1 MSNTGSNGRTV
12 LSLAEAKLDRQNARI
27 QQAEAALTA
36 PLVSKRS
43 EFDRGSLTQ
52 PAANKISGIVAMTQD
67 RKAAAYGASEPEV
80 RINTFRAQTR
90 DSSLSRSMSSLSQ
103 RTTATHVSDN
113 TPLESSGFQ
122 VFTGRRGK
130 KMSGQL
136 NAYEDKPEQ
145 KQTTVEAPV
154 DTREIYE
161 VFGNALPGTDY
172 IQQNLGAKSGQL
184 QFLQHPNGDV
194 SAHQWS
200 MDRFVWENIGQFS
213 NIRKKIE
220 GLLAADRLRG
230 ETAQHTLQHNSLA
243 YFRAIAKQREAMSM
257 GQHFNAADMLGHL
270 IRLNNDEGGVKG
282 STHDNARTEPDTT
295 ANPSELSQS
304 AQTSYEVASSS
315 QHHYGAPQQYHYPS
329 YPPYEM
335 PPAYTGYSH
344 PAYGN
349 YGSNYGF
356 GYHTWQPGQMQ
367 YNPRADRYSNSFFGG
382 RDMTPSHD
390 SAYAHEAMRHI
401 ISEIPSHQVTYPSR
415 AAHIASASQALNYD
429 YHFPPVESTAQPCQA
444 QSSRKASFQQAVE
457 QHLAA
462 AAASSDASR
471 AQACKPPS
479 DPHAQPTRTSGQT
492 QPPPPPPA
500 FRYSTDAATSSS
512 LEAGNVRTK
521 MREHLAKL
529 SDQAKERSMSQSN
542 IRTVLHDPF
551 RTEGEDVPPQMATRS
566 QPDKNTVLAL
576 KKTVANPSGLPPRL
590 FESARDEGAT
600 RRLQTRSVESTAT
613 AEIANTH
620 SSPESRWSRQGT
632 DVTPQIQS
640 GPPKLYGPSPRPEGY
655 TGHTIEALTNYSE
668 AKRLDKAAERPTKKS
683 YERRIN
689 EWCLNGSTFARHEE
703 LFNTIKAA
711 DAAVEDVLP
720 SKTLSLLAPIG
731 TPARKDSIQD
741 NVTVT
746 AQQKCDAHTRML
758 ILVWENLASYVQGPA
773 EKRRDYFSQ
782 WTQAPEWT
790 IDRNDNTTF
799 FDNNW
804 VQPPLRIGR
813 DPRHRQ
819 VQSESTSGGDVS
831 DGGRQGVESVRFG
844 GFSSP
849 TARVGDS
856 LAVGAG
862 LQGRF
867 ASGRT

>member
-1 MSNTGSNGRTV
+1 M
-12 LSLAEAKLDRQNARI
+12 SLAEAKLARQNARI

-36 PLVSKRS
+36 PLIGKRS
-43 EFDRGSLTQ
+43 ELDRGTLTQ
-52 PAANKISGIVAMTQD
+52 PAANKTSGIAAMTQN
-67 RKAAAYGASEPEV
+67 RKAPAYGASEPEV
-80 RINTFRAQTR
+80 RINTFRAQPR

-103 RTTATHVSDN
+103 RTAATHVSDN
-113 TPLESSGFQ
+113 TPLDNSGFQ
-122 VFTGRRGK
+122 VFTGRRAK
-130 KMSGQL
+130 KLSGQL

-200 MDRFVWENIGQFS
+200 MDRFLWENIGQFS
-213 NIRKKIE
+213 NIRKKTE

-230 ETAQHTLQHNSLA
+230 ETAQQTLQHNSLA
-243 YFRAIAKQREAMSM
+243 YFQAIAKQHEAMSM
-257 GQHFNAADMLGHL
+257 GQHFDAADMLGHL
-270 IRLNNDEGGVKG
+270 TRLNNDEGGVEG
-282 STHDNARTEPDTT
+282 SAHDNARTEPGPT
-295 ANPSELSQS
+295 ATPSESSQS

-315 QHHYGAPQQYHYPS
+315 QHHYGVPQQYHYPS
-329 YPPYEM
+329 YPPHEM
-335 PPAYTGYSH
+335 PPAYTGYYH

-367 YNPRADRYSNSFFGG
+367 YNSRADRYSNNFFGG
-382 RDMTPSHD
+382 RGLTPSHD
-390 SAYAHEAMRHI
+390 SVYAQEAMRHI

-429 YHFPPVESTAQPCQA
+429 YHFPPVESTAQPCQPHNT
-444 QSSRKASFQQAVE
+444 RKASFQQAVE

-462 AAASSDASR
+462 TITGSDTSR
-471 AQACKPPS
+471 APACGPPS
-479 DPHAQPTRTSGQT
+479 DPHPRLPRNSGQSHA
-492 QPPPPPPA
+492 PPPPPT
-500 FRYSTDAATSSS
+500 FRYNTDYATPSNV
-512 LEAGNVRTK
+512 EAGNVRTK

-529 SDQAKERSMSQSN
+529 SDQAKERSISQSN

-551 RTEGEDVPPQMATRS
+551 RTEGEDTLPQIVSRP
-566 QPDKNTVLAL
+566 QPDKNTVLEL

-590 FESARDEGAT
+590 FESAGNEGAAQ
-600 RRLQTRSVESTAT
+600 RLQTRSVESTAI
-613 AEIANTH
+613 AEIAKTH
-620 SSPESRWSRQGT
+620 SSPESRWSRQET
-632 DVTPQIQS
+632 DVTPQISS
-640 GPPKLYGPSPRPEGY
+640 GSRKLHGPSPRPEGY
-655 TGHTIEALTNYSE
+655 TGHTMEELTKYFE
-668 AKRLDKAAERPTKKS
+668 AKCLDEVAEQPTKKS
-683 YERRIN
+683 YERRVN
-689 EWCLNGSTFARHEE
+689 DWCLNGSTFARHEE

-720 SKTLSLLAPIG
+720 SKTPSLLAPIG
-731 TPARKDSIQD
+731 TPARKDSTQD
-741 NVTVT
+741 SVTVT

-758 ILVWENLASYVQGPA
+758 IPVWENLASYVQGPA
-773 EKRRDYFSQ
+773 EKRRGYFSQ
-782 WTQAPEWT
+782 WTQAPEWA
-790 IDRNDNTTF
+790 IDHNDNTTF

-804 VQPPLRIGR
+804 GQPPLRIGW
-813 DPRHRQ
+813 DPRYRQ
-819 VQSESTSGGDVS
+819 VQSESTPGGDVS
-831 DGGRQGVESVRFG
+831 DGGRQGVESVKFG

-849 TARVGDS
+849 TAKVGDS

-862 LQGRF
+862 SPGRF
-867 ASGRT
+867 ASGRM